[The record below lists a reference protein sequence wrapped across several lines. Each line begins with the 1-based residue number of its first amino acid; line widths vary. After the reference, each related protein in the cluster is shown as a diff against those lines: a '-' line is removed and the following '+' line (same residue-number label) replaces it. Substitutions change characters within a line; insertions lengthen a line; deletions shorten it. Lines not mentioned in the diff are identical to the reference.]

1 MGSKEDTAKSSEQT
15 AAIKVAKKLLKKNS
29 SSSPMKL
36 KQLVKEVVSKI
47 DGDDDG
53 AKSIKKWIKK
63 SDKFDIS
70 QCGKYVSLAGSE
82 KGKDSGDKKENK
94 KRKRDSE
101 AEEEDGEDGKKSAK
115 ERKSKNKK
123 EEGTAAA
130 DGDSKDTTSTSLII
144 DAPYIADLDG
154 PGAIHSAL
162 DFDKTRSDSITSGTG
177 GDSKGGDDDE
187 DPGKDLTTLCL
198 FYQYVEPLWDVAT
211 YHKAKAFVEAAGEK
225 HGITGRMRVAREGL
239 NCTLT
244 GSYDGIRA
252 WCRELRTFG
261 DREEFKKTEFKLT
274 DHLPRGQLF
283 PKLHA
288 FEVTE
293 IVNYGLGGSKAP
305 PIGKTGVHLEPEDYH
320 VKMGEKDTVI
330 IDVRN
335 HYEANIGKFVP
346 PKEGAQYID
355 PNMRKSTEFPVWLDK
370 PETKEML
377 KGKQVSFYFISAID
391 PFPLCM
397 YSRLLHI

>member
-1 MGSKEDTAKSSEQT
+1 MGSKEDTAKSSEEQT
-15 AAIKVAKKLLKKNS
+15 AAIKAAKKLLKKNS

-47 DGDDDG
+47 DGDDDNN
-53 AKSIKKWIKK
+53 AKSVKKWIKK
-63 SDKFDIS
+63 SDKFDVS
-70 QCGKYVSLAGSE
+70 ECGKYVSLAGSG
-82 KGKDSGDKKENK
+82 KAKDSGDKKKEHK
-94 KRKRDSE
+94 KRKRD
-101 AEEEDGEDGKKSAK
+101 ADNDDEDGEDSKKATKDKKS
-115 ERKSKNKK
+115 KK
-123 EEGTAAA
+123 KKGKGA
-130 DGDSKDTTSTSLII
+130 DAIDDASKDGPTTSLII

-177 GDSKGGDDDE
+177 GDSKADGDE
-187 DPGKDLTTLCL
+187 DPGKGLTTLCL

-244 GSYDGIRA
+244 GSYHGIRA

-261 DREEFKKTEFKLT
+261 DRDEFKKTEFKLT
-274 DHLPRGQLF
+274 DHLPKGQLF

-320 VKMGEKDTVI
+320 AKMGEKDTVI

-377 KGKQVSFYFISAID
+377 KGKQVGVHFI
-391 PFPLCM
+391 L
-397 YSRLLHI
+397 